1 LFQWLGSHHH
11 QNGKPHAL
19 ARDAPRLIHSGE
31 KGAVSDQ
38 VETFTTYE
46 FKTQMVNIDIIVARL

>member
-38 VETFTTYE
+38 VETFTIQLT
-46 FKTQMVNIDIIVARL
+46 KRLIIQFNRQ